1 MSYIKAVELS
11 SGFAIGKAM
20 FFCHANNKIDN
31 KYITNEEVEGQID
44 LFTKIVNSVEDDLK
58 ALLNKLE
65 EQLEKEI
72 VESTIFI
79 VTDPEIR
86 NHTVNLI
93 KNDLYCLSWA
103 MDTTFNFYK
112 DQLASLNDPI
122 FADRITDL
130 EDVRAR
136 LLLKLNNAED
146 KLSLDEEGIL
156 FADYLN
162 ASELLS
168 LDLDKLKGLVL
179 AHAGET
185 SHIAILVRSLQIP
198 TIVMEWE
205 NNFSLAAIAKDKC
218 YLDPS
223 EDVIALVLEEKAKAE
238 EISNELNSLD
248 NAKTIDGKEIIL
260 RANISD
266 VSELKLANKYNAQGI
281 GLFRTEFLLMRNNLD
296 SYIKAS
302 DAFLNDYVVIRA
314 YDLGGDKALKEDE
327 SLLGI
332 RGSRYLIANSSL
344 FEAQLREV
352 LAASSLN
359 KNIKLMF
366 PFVTN
371 YEEVESIL
379 AFVDKVKKAM
389 DKEGKEYDKDIQ
401 LGLMIETPSSAL
413 ISDKLASLVDFF
425 SVGTNDLTQY
435 TLCADRREASGY
447 YDTLDPSV
455 IKLLSLISQNA
466 KNNGIGLSICGEIAS
481 NPIAIPLLIGLG
493 YDVFSLTS
501 SNIPIIKAKIKELDY
516 NKCKII
522 ADKILTCCKK
532 EEINSILEELWKN

>member
-1 MSYIKAVELS
+1 
-11 SGFAIGKAM
+11 
-20 FFCHANNKIDN
+20 
-31 KYITNEEVEGQID
+31 
-44 LFTKIVNSVEDDLK
+44 
-58 ALLNKLE
+58 
-65 EQLEKEI
+65 
-72 VESTIFI
+72 
-79 VTDPEIR
+79 
-86 NHTVNLI
+86 
-93 KNDLYCLSWA
+93 
-103 MDTTFNFYK
+103 
-112 DQLASLNDPI
+112 
-122 FADRITDL
+122 
-130 EDVRAR
+130 
-136 LLLKLNNAED
+136 
-146 KLSLDEEGIL
+146 
-156 FADYLN
+156 
-162 ASELLS
+162 
-168 LDLDKLKGLVL
+168 
-179 AHAGET
+179 
-185 SHIAILVRSLQIP
+185 
-198 TIVMEWE
+198 
-205 NNFSLAAIAKDKC
+205 
-218 YLDPS
+218 
-223 EDVIALVLEEKAKAE
+223 
-238 EISNELNSLD
+238 
-248 NAKTIDGKEIIL
+248 
-260 RANISD
+260 
-266 VSELKLANKYNAQGI
+266 
-281 GLFRTEFLLMRNNLD
+281 MRNNLD

-401 LGLMIETPSSAL
+401 IGLMIETPSSAL